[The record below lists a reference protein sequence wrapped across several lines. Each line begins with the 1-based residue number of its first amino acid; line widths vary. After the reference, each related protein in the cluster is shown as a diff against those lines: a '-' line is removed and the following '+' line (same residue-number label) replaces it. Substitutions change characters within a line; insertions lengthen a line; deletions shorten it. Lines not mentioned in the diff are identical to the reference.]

1 MTAAIFGDFVVDGS
15 DTGPG
20 PDRTAVLLHASASSH
35 RQWQALAARLA
46 GPCRV
51 IAPDLPGYGGTA
63 RRTGAALDG
72 LAESAAMVRAQVSA
86 LPGPVDL
93 VGHSWGAAVAL
104 EAAAALG
111 PAVRRLVLFEPN
123 LFGLIEGAPRA
134 EAERLHAR
142 IRLAG
147 LTGDWDAAAASFSE
161 YFSGPGTWAGL
172 PPPQRAAIVAALPA
186 NLGEWAAVTAP
197 AIRIGRWQGLTA
209 PVLLVSAADSRA
221 ALLAVADS
229 LAGTFPHWQTLR
241 LPRGGHMAPLTRA
254 RGFNDTVAAF
264 LGA

>member
-1 MTAAIFGDFVVDGS
+1 MIHGDFAIAGS
-15 DTGPG
+15 DSGPG
-20 PDRTAVLLHASASSH
+20 ADRTAVLLHASASSH
-35 RQWQALAARLA
+35 RQWQALAALLA
-46 GPCRV
+46 GRWRV

-63 RRTGAALDG
+63 RRTGVALDG
-72 LAESAAMVRAQVSA
+72 LAEPAAMVGALVA
-86 LPGPVDL
+86 DLPGSVDL

-123 LFGLIEGAPRA
+123 LFGLIDGAPRA

-147 LTGDWDAAAASFSE
+147 LTGDWASAAASFSE
-161 YFSGPGTWAGL
+161 YFSGPGVWAGL
-172 PPPQRAAIVAALPA
+172 PPPQRAAIVAALPE
-186 NLGEWAAVTAP
+186 NLGEWAAVTAR
-197 AIRIGRWQGLTA
+197 AIRPGRWQGVRA

-229 LAGTFPHWQTLR
+229 LAGAFPHWQTLR

-254 RGFNDTVAAF
+254 RAFNDAAAAF
-264 LGA
+264 LD